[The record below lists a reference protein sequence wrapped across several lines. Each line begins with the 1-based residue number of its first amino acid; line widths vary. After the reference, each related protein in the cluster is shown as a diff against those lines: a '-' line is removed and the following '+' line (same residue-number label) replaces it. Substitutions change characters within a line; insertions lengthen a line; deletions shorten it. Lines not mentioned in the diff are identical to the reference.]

1 MIAPPGKASLSPGE
15 PLNLTSTEL
24 KKLENSV
31 HMEVSEALEDH
42 EERESRIDEYQRLY
56 DGEPKQKQRNFPW
69 PKAANLEIPLV
80 GFTTDSIVARILNT
94 IFAMDPFWTVRP
106 LRKETDLVAR
116 PVEHY
121 LEWSRKAEYDL
132 YKEVKPA
139 VIQTTKFGWS
149 WLKFGWEHYSRR
161 EYTLDQQGNVILM
174 DEVVRRPVV
183 YHVSSRDMIVQ
194 AGVEDEEMAEL
205 LIHRFRLTKNQ
216 LMMRDHDNI
225 YQDTDKVIKY
235 NCEDE
240 DADPMNDRR
249 RTRDKLRTGLEINWD
264 YPIDGIPTPIVLTWH
279 HETKTIL
286 RAIHNPYP
294 WRPYEKLT
302 FIEREGQ
309 LEGFGIAR
317 RLYQLQEEVSTI
329 HRQEVDNATLA
340 NTRFFLG
347 KRGEVKD
354 GTRIWPG
361 RFLPVSD
368 PDKSVKAV
376 ALGDIGLSLR
386 ALEVQALG
394 YAERASG
401 ISDPQ
406 LGRESSLLGSRA
418 TATGTLA
425 MIQEGNRRF
434 DLNIRDI
441 RESLGTVG
449 RRVLELNQ
457 RFRPRGAAYFVE
469 GSDGDFVEQVLDLPP
484 NFSAAKIAVDLTAS
498 TATINREVEKQ
509 GLIGLL
515 GVMTQYYG
523 ILQQGMMIMLQPNLP
538 GAAREMAIKVAQSAK
553 HVVDKIVQDFDIKD
567 IDTVVPTLIQAEQMN
582 ANFVGNPGAP
592 QGAGNQPGM
601 GGVFPPGGPMD
612 QGRPGGA
619 GGIGQ
624 LQ

>member
-1 MIAPPGKASLSPGE
+1 
-15 PLNLTSTEL
+15 
-24 KKLENSV
+24 
-31 HMEVSEALEDH
+31 MEVSEALEDH
-42 EERESRIDEYQRLY
+42 TDREARIDEYQRLY
-56 DGEPKQKQRNFPW
+56 DGEPKSKQRNFPW
-69 PKAANLEIPLV
+69 PKAANIEIPLV

-116 PVEHY
+116 PTEHY
-121 LEWSRKAEYDL
+121 LDWSRKSEYNL
-132 YKEVKPA
+132 YNAVKPA
-139 VIQTTKFGWS
+139 IIQTTKFGWS
-149 WLKFGWEHYSRR
+149 WLKFGWELYSHR
-161 EYTLDQQGNVILM
+161 EYTLNQNGEIVYL
-174 DEVVRRPVV
+174 DEVIRRPVV
-183 YHVSSRDMIVQ
+183 YHVSSRDMIIQ
-194 AGVEDEEMAEL
+194 AGVEDEDVSEF
-205 LIHRFRLTKNQ
+205 LIHRVRLSKNQ
-216 LMMRDHDNI
+216 LRMRGHDNI
-225 YQDTDKVIKY
+225 YQDVDKIIDWD
-235 NCEDE
+235 DE
-240 DADPMNDRR
+240 KDIDDPAWDGKK
-249 RTRDKLRTGLEINWD
+249 TRNKLRTIHEINID
-264 YPIDGIPTPIVLTWH
+264 YPIDGIPTPLVITWH
-279 HETKTIL
+279 HESKTIL

-376 ALGDIGLSLR
+376 QMGDVGLSLR

-469 GSDGDFVEQVLDLPP
+469 GADGAHVEEILNLPP
-484 NFSAAKIAVDLTAS
+484 DFSAAKVAVDLTAS

-523 ILQQGMMIMLQPNLP
+523 ILQQGMMVMLQPNIP
-538 GAAREMAIKVAQSAK
+538 GEAREMAIKVANSAK

-567 IDTVVPTLIQAEQMN
+567 IDTVVPALAMAEQMN
-582 ANFVGNPGAP
+582 GNLLGNSGNP
-592 QGAGNQPGM
+592 QGIGNQPGV
-601 GGVFPPGGPMD
+601 GGVLPPGGPVD
-612 QGRPGGA
+612 PSGAGGA
-619 GGIGQ
+619 GGVQ
-624 LQ
+624 